1 MTEEKFVWESTHA
14 QGFLTCNIFRCQVG
28 SVKFTKRIK
37 QPLQKNECHETCSD
51 WSQCMFFERK
61 FVSYKCLNEELF
73 VIPEPVGNVDLVF
86 LAIK

>member
-1 MTEEKFVWESTHA
+1 MNVMRK
-14 QGFLTCNIFRCQVG
+14 
-28 SVKFTKRIK
+28 
-37 QPLQKNECHETCSD
+37 TCSD